1 MVIMSKKKGLNRA
14 AIVMVAFILI
24 VSSFGLF
31 FFMSG
36 GIGQQTRYP
45 SELYTASDGEPPIF
59 QNYLLNVTVMDKNEN
74 PLNNVFVIIFENNIA
89 HLNGYTDEEGE
100 IVFEMPIGDY
110 LIQFEKYKYKIE
122 SEYLVFDE
130 SINLSKHMGIEEQF
144 VLGIPSWL
152 IMVFIGI
159 GVLALAYFNRDDFQI
174 GAWKKPKNWFEHS
187 KPGSWTFIDKSTKAA
202 LYGLSL
208 ALLIVLIAIVAPNIP
223 SLENMAYYYIVLGGV
238 ALVALLMEGVNRKY
252 PIAAIG
258 FGKKDA
264 LMGNIIIGAS
274 FALIFIGITGFA
286 SQLNILDMSTV
297 NSIATIFVL
306 VFVASFFEEAFYSG
320 VLAPTLAEKTG
331 IVPCILLTGIIF
343 MLGHGLAYGWAFIPL
358 IIAFAFREV
367 ATTIVLYR
375 KSWIGVF
382 VAHAI
387 INMLSVF
394 TFVVLA
400 R

>member
-1 MVIMSKKKGLNRA
+1 MILMSKKKGLSRA
-14 AIVMVAFILI
+14 AIVMIAFILI
-24 VSSFGLF
+24 VSSLGLF

-36 GIGQQTRYP
+36 SIGQQTRYS
-45 SELYTASDGEPPIF
+45 SELYTASNGEPQIF
-59 QNYLLNVTVMDKNEN
+59 QNHFLNVTVLDANEN
-74 PLNNVFVIIFENNIA
+74 PLNNVFVIIFEDNIA
-89 HLNGYTDEEGE
+89 RLNGYTDKEGK

-130 SINLSKHMGIEEQF
+130 STNLSKHMEIEEQF

-159 GVLALAYFNRDDFQI
+159 GIFALAYFNRADFQI
-174 GAWKKPKNWFEHS
+174 GAWKKPKNWFVHS

-202 LYGLSL
+202 LYGLSI
-208 ALLIVLIAIVAPNIP
+208 ALLVILIAIVAPNIP
-223 SLENMAYYYIVLGGV
+223 SLENMAYYYIMLGGIS
-238 ALVALLMEGVNRKY
+238 LVAILLEGENRKY

-258 FGKKDA
+258 FGKKDV
-264 LMGNIIIGAS
+264 LMGNIVIGAS
-274 FALIFIGITGFA
+274 FALIFIGITGFV
-286 SQLNILDMSTV
+286 SQLNILDLSTV

-331 IVPCILLTGIIF
+331 IIPCILLTGIIF

-358 IIAFAFREV
+358 VIAFAFREV

-394 TFVVLA
+394 TFVIFA

>member
-1 MVIMSKKKGLNRA
+1 MSKKKGISRV
-14 AIVMVAFILI
+14 AIVMIAFILI
-24 VSSFGLF
+24 ISSLGLF
-31 FFMSG
+31 FFMSD
-36 GIGQQTRYP
+36 GIGQQTRYSP
-45 SELYTASDGEPPIF
+45 ELYTASNGEPPIF
-59 QNYLLNVTVMDKNEN
+59 QNYFLNVTVLDANEN
-74 PLNNVFVIIFENNIA
+74 PLNNVFVIIFEDNIA
-89 HLNGYTDEEGE
+89 RLNGYTDKEGK

-122 SEYLVFDE
+122 SEYLVFDGDT
-130 SINLSKHMGIEEQF
+130 NLPMSMEIEEQF

-159 GVLALAYFNRDDFQI
+159 GIFALAYFNRADFQI
-174 GAWKKPKNWFEHS
+174 GAWKKPKNWFVHS

-202 LYGLSL
+202 LYGLSI
-208 ALLIVLIAIVAPNIP
+208 ALLVVLIAIVAPNIP
-223 SLENMAYYYIVLGGV
+223 SLENMAYYYIMLGGI
-238 ALVALLMEGVNRKY
+238 ALVALLLEGENRKY

-258 FGKKDA
+258 FGKKDV
-264 LMGNIIIGAS
+264 LMGNIVIGAS
-274 FALIFIGITGFA
+274 FALIFIGITGFV

-306 VFVASFFEEAFYSG
+306 VIVASFFEEAFYSG
-320 VLAPTLAEKTG
+320 ILAPTLAEKTG
-331 IVPCILLTGIIF
+331 IIPCILLTGIIF
-343 MLGHGLAYGWAFIPL
+343 MLGHGLAYGWALIPL
-358 IIAFAFREV
+358 VIAFAFREV

-394 TFVVLA
+394 TFVIFA

>member
-1 MVIMSKKKGLNRA
+1 MSKKKGVSRA
-14 AIVMVAFILI
+14 AIVMIAFILI
-24 VSSFGLF
+24 VSGIGLF

-45 SELYTASDGEPPIF
+45 SELYTEADGEP
-59 QNYLLNVTVMDKNEN
+59 QLVKNYLLNVTVLDKDDN
-74 PLNNVFVIIFENNIA
+74 PLNNVFVIIFENNVA
-89 HLNGYTDEEGE
+89 RLNGYTDTEGE

-122 SEYLVFDE
+122 SEYLVFDGHAD
-130 SINLSKHMGIEEQF
+130 LSKHMEIEEQF

-152 IMVFIGI
+152 IMVLIGL
-159 GVLALAYFNRDDFQI
+159 GVFALAYFNRDDFKI

-208 ALLIVLIAIVAPNIP
+208 ALLVVLVAIVAPNIP
-223 SLENMAYYYIVLGGV
+223 SLENMAYYYVILGGV
-238 ALVALLMEGVNRKY
+238 ALVALLMEGTNRKY

-264 LMGNIIIGAS
+264 LMGNIVIGAS

-331 IVPCILLTGIIF
+331 IAVSILLTGVIF

-358 IIAFAFREV
+358 IIAFAFREI

-387 INMLSVF
+387 INTLSVF
-394 TFVVLA
+394 TFVVFA